1 MHNPLIYIILLTA
14 GLWPQSNPWNEK
26 FISAMNDPRGVSI
39 TVEIEQKQFD
49 TNLIERGTIEIVKKD
64 HYLLDTSSET
74 VVVMGD
80 TIQTWNK
87 QSNQLI
93 IDQTIEGD
101 FSIFNLLTGGFES
114 VIFSKPIVRKKQV
127 SMHYDILTMGYKGKI
142 IIKKNGRPIEL
153 KIQYGSN
160 QSVTMKVLT
169 FYHGDLSLYNAF
181 NPSDAEVI
189 NLRE

>member
-14 GLWPQSNPWNEK
+14 GLWPQSNPWKEK

-49 TNLIERGTIEIVKKD
+49 TNSVERGTIEIVKKD
-64 HYLLDTSSET
+64 HYLLDSSSET

-114 VIFSKPIVRKKQV
+114 VIFSKPIVREKQV
-127 SMHYDILTMGYKGKI
+127 SIHYDIPTMGYEGKI

-160 QSVTMKVLT
+160 QNVTMKILN
-169 FYHGDLSLYNAF
+169 FYHGNLSLYHAF
-181 NPSDAEVI
+181 NPSDVEVI
-189 NLRE
+189 DLRE

>member
-14 GLWPQSNPWNEK
+14 GLWPQSNPWKEK

-49 TNLIERGTIEIVKKD
+49 TNSVERGTIEIVKKD

-114 VIFSKPIVRKKQV
+114 VIFSKPIVREKQV
-127 SMHYDILTMGYKGKI
+127 SMHYDIPTMGYEGKI

-153 KIQYGSN
+153 NIQYGSN
-160 QSVTMKVLT
+160 QNVTMKILT
-169 FYHGDLSLYNAF
+169 FYHGNLSLYHAF
-181 NPSDAEVI
+181 NPSDVEVI
-189 NLRE
+189 DLRE

>member
-1 MHNPLIYIILLTA
+1 MHNPFIYIILLIA
-14 GLWPQSNPWNEK
+14 GLWPQSNPWKEK

-49 TNLIERGTIEIVKKD
+49 TNSVERGTIEIVKKD

-114 VIFSKPIVRKKQV
+114 VIFSKPIVREKQV
-127 SMHYDILTMGYKGKI
+127 SMHYDIPTMGYEGKI

-160 QSVTMKVLT
+160 QNVTMKILT
-169 FYHGDLSLYNAF
+169 FYHGNLSLYHAF
-181 NPSDAEVI
+181 NPSDVEVI
-189 NLRE
+189 DLRE

>member
-14 GLWPQSNPWNEK
+14 GLWPQSNPWKEK

-49 TNLIERGTIEIVKKD
+49 THSVERGTIEIVKKD

-114 VIFSKPIVRKKQV
+114 VIFSKPIVREKQV
-127 SMHYDILTMGYKGKI
+127 SMHYDIPTMGYEGKI

-160 QSVTMKVLT
+160 QNVTMKVLT
-169 FYHGDLSLYNAF
+169 FYHGDLSLYHAF

-189 NLRE
+189 DLRE

>member
-14 GLWPQSNPWNEK
+14 GLWPQFNPWKEK
-26 FISAMNDPRGVSI
+26 FISAMNNQRGVSI

-49 TNLIERGTIEIVKKD
+49 TNSVERGTIEIVKKD

-114 VIFSKPIVRKKQV
+114 VIFSKPIVREKQV
-127 SMHYDILTMGYKGKI
+127 SMHYDIPTMGYEGKI

-160 QSVTMKVLT
+160 QNVTMKILT
-169 FYHGDLSLYNAF
+169 FYHGNLSLYHAF
-181 NPSDAEVI
+181 NPSDVEVI
-189 NLRE
+189 DLRE

>member
-1 MHNPLIYIILLTA
+1 MHNLLIYIILLTA
-14 GLWPQSNPWNEK
+14 GLWPQSNPWKEK

-49 TNLIERGTIEIVKKD
+49 TNSVERGTIEIVKKD

-114 VIFSKPIVRKKQV
+114 VIFSKPIVREKQV
-127 SMHYDILTMGYKGKI
+127 SMHYDIPTMGYEGKI
-142 IIKKNGRPIEL
+142 IIKKNGQPIEL

-160 QSVTMKVLT
+160 QNVTMKVLT
-169 FYHGDLSLYNAF
+169 FYHGDLSLYHAF

-189 NLRE
+189 DLRE

>member
-14 GLWPQSNPWNEK
+14 GLWPQSNPWKEK

-49 TNLIERGTIEIVKKD
+49 TNSVEWGTIEIVKKD

-114 VIFSKPIVRKKQV
+114 VIFSKPIVREKQV
-127 SMHYDILTMGYKGKI
+127 SMHYDIPTMGYEGKI

-160 QSVTMKVLT
+160 QNVTMKVLT
-169 FYHGDLSLYNAF
+169 FYHGDLSLYHAF

-189 NLRE
+189 DLRE

>member
-14 GLWPQSNPWNEK
+14 GLWPQSNPWKEK

-49 TNLIERGTIEIVKKD
+49 TNSVERGTIEIVKKD

-114 VIFSKPIVRKKQV
+114 VIFSKPIVREKQV
-127 SMHYDILTMGYKGKI
+127 SMHYDIPTMGYEGKI
-142 IIKKNGRPIEL
+142 IIKKSGRPIEL

-160 QSVTMKVLT
+160 QNVTMKILT
-169 FYHGDLSLYNAF
+169 FYHGNLSLYHAF
-181 NPSDAEVI
+181 NPSDVEVI
-189 NLRE
+189 DLRE

>member
-14 GLWPQSNPWNEK
+14 GLWPQSNPWKEK
-26 FISAMNDPRGVSI
+26 FISAMNDPRGVAI

-49 TNLIERGTIEIVKKD
+49 TNSVERGTIEIVKKD

-114 VIFSKPIVRKKQV
+114 VIFSKPIVRETQV
-127 SMHYDILTMGYKGKI
+127 SMHYDIPTMGYEGKI

-153 KIQYGSN
+153 NIQYGSN
-160 QSVTMKVLT
+160 QNVTMKILT
-169 FYHGDLSLYNAF
+169 FYHGNLSLYHAF
-181 NPSDAEVI
+181 NPSDVEVI
-189 NLRE
+189 DLRE

>member
-1 MHNPLIYIILLTA
+1 MHNPLMYIILLTA
-14 GLWPQSNPWNEK
+14 GLWPQSNPWKEK
-26 FISAMNDPRGVSI
+26 FISAMNNQRGVSI

-49 TNLIERGTIEIVKKD
+49 TNSVERGTIEIVKKD

-114 VIFSKPIVRKKQV
+114 VIFSKPIVREKQV
-127 SMHYDILTMGYKGKI
+127 SMHYDIPTMGYEGKI

-160 QSVTMKVLT
+160 QNVTMKILT
-169 FYHGDLSLYNAF
+169 FYHGNLSLYHAF
-181 NPSDAEVI
+181 NPSDVEVI
-189 NLRE
+189 DLRE

>member
-14 GLWPQSNPWNEK
+14 GLWPQSNPWKEK

-49 TNLIERGTIEIVKKD
+49 TNSVERGTIEIVKKD

-114 VIFSKPIVRKKQV
+114 VIFSKPIVREKQV
-127 SMHYDILTMGYKGKI
+127 SMHYDIPTMGYEGKI

-160 QSVTMKVLT
+160 QNVTMKVLT
-169 FYHGDLSLYNAF
+169 FYHGDLSLYHAF

-189 NLRE
+189 DLRE

>member
-1 MHNPLIYIILLTA
+1 MHNPLMYIILLTA
-14 GLWPQSNPWNEK
+14 GLWPQSNPWKEK

-49 TNLIERGTIEIVKKD
+49 TNSVERGTIEIVKKD

-114 VIFSKPIVRKKQV
+114 VIFSKPIVREKQV
-127 SMHYDILTMGYKGKI
+127 SMHYDIPTMGYEGKI

-160 QSVTMKVLT
+160 QNVTMKVLT
-169 FYHGDLSLYNAF
+169 FYHGDLSLYHAF

-189 NLRE
+189 DLRE

>member
-14 GLWPQSNPWNEK
+14 GLWPQSNPWKEK

-49 TNLIERGTIEIVKKD
+49 TNSVERGTIEIVKKD

-114 VIFSKPIVRKKQV
+114 VIFSKPIVREKQV
-127 SMHYDILTMGYKGKI
+127 SMHYDIPTMGYEGKI

-160 QSVTMKVLT
+160 QNVTMKVLT
-169 FYHGDLSLYNAF
+169 FYHGDLSLYQAF

-189 NLRE
+189 DLRE

>member
-14 GLWPQSNPWNEK
+14 GVWPQSNPWKEK

-49 TNLIERGTIEIVKKD
+49 TNSVERGTIEIVKKD

-114 VIFSKPIVRKKQV
+114 VIFSKPIVREKQV
-127 SMHYDILTMGYKGKI
+127 SMHYDIPTMGYEGKI

-160 QSVTMKVLT
+160 QNVTMKVLT
-169 FYHGDLSLYNAF
+169 FYHGDLSLYHAF

>member
-1 MHNPLIYIILLTA
+1 MRNPFIYIILLTA
-14 GLWPQSNPWNEK
+14 ELWPQSNLWKEK

-49 TNLIERGTIEIVKKD
+49 TNSVERGIIEIVKKD

-114 VIFSKPIVRKKQV
+114 VIFSKPIVREKQV
-127 SMHYDILTMGYKGKI
+127 SMHYDIPKMGYEGKI

-160 QSVTMKVLT
+160 QNVTMKVLA
-169 FYHGDLSLYNAF
+169 FYHSDLSLYHAF

-189 NLRE
+189 DLRE

>member
-14 GLWPQSNPWNEK
+14 GLWPQSNPWKEK

-49 TNLIERGTIEIVKKD
+49 TNSVERGTIEIVKKD

-127 SMHYDILTMGYKGKI
+127 SMHYDIPTMGYEGKI
-142 IIKKNGRPIEL
+142 IIKKNGRPMEL

-160 QSVTMKVLT
+160 QNVTMKVLT
-169 FYHGDLSLYNAF
+169 FYHGDLSLYHAF

-189 NLRE
+189 DLRE

>member
-1 MHNPLIYIILLTA
+1 MHNPLMYIILLTA
-14 GLWPQSNPWNEK
+14 GLWPQSNPWKEK

-49 TNLIERGTIEIVKKD
+49 TNSVERGTIEIVKKD

-114 VIFSKPIVRKKQV
+114 VIFSKPIVREKQV
-127 SMHYDILTMGYKGKI
+127 SMHYDIPTMGYEGKI

-160 QSVTMKVLT
+160 QNVTMKILT
-169 FYHGDLSLYNAF
+169 FYHGNLSLYHAF
-181 NPSDAEVI
+181 NPSDVEVI
-189 NLRE
+189 DLRE

>member
-14 GLWPQSNPWNEK
+14 GLWPQFNPWKEK
-26 FISAMNDPRGVSI
+26 FISAMNNQRGVSI

-49 TNLIERGTIEIVKKD
+49 TNSVERGTIEIVKKD

-114 VIFSKPIVRKKQV
+114 VIFSKPIVREKQV
-127 SMHYDILTMGYKGKI
+127 SMHYDIPTMGYEGKI

-153 KIQYGSN
+153 NIQYGSN
-160 QSVTMKVLT
+160 QNVTMKILT
-169 FYHGDLSLYNAF
+169 FYHGNLSLYHAF
-181 NPSDAEVI
+181 NPSDVEVI
-189 NLRE
+189 DLRE

>member
-1 MHNPLIYIILLTA
+1 MHIPLIYIILLTA
-14 GLWPQSNPWNEK
+14 GLWPQSNPWKEK

-49 TNLIERGTIEIVKKD
+49 TNSVERGTIEIVKKD

-114 VIFSKPIVRKKQV
+114 VIFSKPIVRESKYLCIMIFQQW
-127 SMHYDILTMGYKGKI
+127 G
-142 IIKKNGRPIEL
+142 
-153 KIQYGSN
+153 
-160 QSVTMKVLT
+160 MKV
-169 FYHGDLSLYNAF
+169 
-181 NPSDAEVI
+181 
-189 NLRE
+189 R

>member
-14 GLWPQSNPWNEK
+14 GLWPQSNPWKEK

-49 TNLIERGTIEIVKKD
+49 TNSVERGTIEIVKKD

-114 VIFSKPIVRKKQV
+114 VIFTKPIVREKQV
-127 SMHYDILTMGYKGKI
+127 SMHYDIPTMGYEGKI

-160 QSVTMKVLT
+160 QNVTMKILT
-169 FYHGDLSLYNAF
+169 FYHGNLSLYHAF
-181 NPSDAEVI
+181 NPSDVEVI
-189 NLRE
+189 DLRE

>member
-14 GLWPQSNPWNEK
+14 GLWPQSNPWKEK

-49 TNLIERGTIEIVKKD
+49 TNSVERGTIEIVKKD

-114 VIFSKPIVRKKQV
+114 VIFSKPIVREKQV
-127 SMHYDILTMGYKGKI
+127 SMHYDIPTMGYEGKI

-160 QSVTMKVLT
+160 QNVTMKILT
-169 FYHGDLSLYNAF
+169 FYHGNLSLYHAF
-181 NPSDAEVI
+181 NPPDVEVI
-189 NLRE
+189 DLRE

>member
-14 GLWPQSNPWNEK
+14 GLWPQSNPWKEK

-49 TNLIERGTIEIVKKD
+49 TNSVERGTIEIVKKD

-114 VIFSKPIVRKKQV
+114 VIFSKPIVREKQV
-127 SMHYDILTMGYKGKI
+127 SMHYDIPTMGYEGKI
-142 IIKKNGRPIEL
+142 MIKKNGRPIEL

-160 QSVTMKVLT
+160 QNVTMKVLT
-169 FYHGDLSLYNAF
+169 FYHGDLSLYHAF

-189 NLRE
+189 DLRE

>member
-14 GLWPQSNPWNEK
+14 GLWPQSNPWKEK
-26 FISAMNDPRGVSI
+26 FFSAMNDPRGVSI

-49 TNLIERGTIEIVKKD
+49 TNSVERGTIEIVKKD

-93 IDQTIEGD
+93 KDQTIEGD
-101 FSIFNLLTGGFES
+101 LSIYNLLTGGFES
-114 VIFSKPIVRKKQV
+114 VNISKPIVREKQV
-127 SMHYDILTMGYKGKI
+127 SMHYDIPTMGYEGKI

-160 QSVTMKVLT
+160 QNVTMKILP
-169 FYHGDLSLYNAF
+169 FYHGNLSLYHAF
-181 NPSDAEVI
+181 NPSDVEVI
-189 NLRE
+189 DLRE

>member
-14 GLWPQSNPWNEK
+14 GLWPQSNPWKEK

-49 TNLIERGTIEIVKKD
+49 TNSVERGTIEIVKKD

-114 VIFSKPIVRKKQV
+114 VNLSKPIVREKQV
-127 SMHYDILTMGYKGKI
+127 SMHYDIPTMGYEGKI

-153 KIQYGSN
+153 NIQYGSN
-160 QSVTMKVLT
+160 QNVTMKILT
-169 FYHGDLSLYNAF
+169 FYHGNLSLYHAF
-181 NPSDAEVI
+181 NPSDVEVI
-189 NLRE
+189 DLRE

>member
-1 MHNPLIYIILLTA
+1 MHNPLIYIILLTT
-14 GLWPQSNPWNEK
+14 GLWPQSNPWKEK
-26 FISAMNDPRGVSI
+26 FISAMNNQRGVSI

-49 TNLIERGTIEIVKKD
+49 TNSVERGTIEIVKKD

-114 VIFSKPIVRKKQV
+114 VIFSKPIVREKQV
-127 SMHYDILTMGYKGKI
+127 SMHYDIPTMGYEGKI

-160 QSVTMKVLT
+160 QNVTMKILN
-169 FYHGDLSLYNAF
+169 FYHGNLSLYHAF
-181 NPSDAEVI
+181 NPSDVEVI
-189 NLRE
+189 DLRE

>member
-1 MHNPLIYIILLTA
+1 MHNLLIYIILLTA
-14 GLWPQSNPWNEK
+14 GLWPQSNPWKEK

-49 TNLIERGTIEIVKKD
+49 TNSVERGTIEIVKKD

-114 VIFSKPIVRKKQV
+114 VIFSKPIVREKQV
-127 SMHYDILTMGYKGKI
+127 SMHYDIPTMGYEGKI

-160 QSVTMKVLT
+160 QNVTMKVLT
-169 FYHGDLSLYNAF
+169 FYHGDLSLYHAF

-189 NLRE
+189 DLRE

>member
-14 GLWPQSNPWNEK
+14 GLWPQSNPWKEK

-49 TNLIERGTIEIVKKD
+49 TNSVERGTIEIVKKD

-114 VIFSKPIVRKKQV
+114 VIFSKLIVREKQV
-127 SMHYDILTMGYKGKI
+127 SMHYDIPTMGYEGKI
-142 IIKKNGRPIEL
+142 MIKKNGRPIEL

-160 QSVTMKVLT
+160 QNVTMKVLT
-169 FYHGDLSLYNAF
+169 FYHGDLSLYHAF

-189 NLRE
+189 DLRE

>member
-1 MHNPLIYIILLTA
+1 MHNPLMYIILLTV
-14 GLWPQSNPWNEK
+14 GLWPQSNPWKEK

-49 TNLIERGTIEIVKKD
+49 TNSVERGTIEIVKKD

-114 VIFSKPIVRKKQV
+114 VIFSKPIVREKQV
-127 SMHYDILTMGYKGKI
+127 SMHYDIPTMGYEGKI

-153 KIQYGSN
+153 NIQYGSN
-160 QSVTMKVLT
+160 QNVTMKILT
-169 FYHGDLSLYNAF
+169 FYHGNLSLYHAF
-181 NPSDAEVI
+181 NPSDVEVI
-189 NLRE
+189 DLRE

>member
-1 MHNPLIYIILLTA
+1 MHIPLIYIILLTA
-14 GLWPQSNPWNEK
+14 GLWPQSNPWKEK
-26 FISAMNDPRGVSI
+26 FISAMNNQRGVSI

-49 TNLIERGTIEIVKKD
+49 TNSVERGTIEIVKKD

-114 VIFSKPIVRKKQV
+114 VIFSKPIVREKQV
-127 SMHYDILTMGYKGKI
+127 SMHYDIPTMGYEGKI

-160 QSVTMKVLT
+160 QNVTMKILT
-169 FYHGDLSLYNAF
+169 FYHGNLSLYHAF
-181 NPSDAEVI
+181 NPSDVEVI
-189 NLRE
+189 DLRE

>member
-14 GLWPQSNPWNEK
+14 GLWPQSNPWKEK

-49 TNLIERGTIEIVKKD
+49 TNSVERGTIEIVKKD

-114 VIFSKPIVRKKQV
+114 VIFSKPIVREKQV
-127 SMHYDILTMGYKGKI
+127 SMHYDIPTMGYEGKI

-160 QSVTMKVLT
+160 QNVTMKVLT
-169 FYHGDLSLYNAF
+169 FYHGNLSLYHVF

-189 NLRE
+189 DLRE

>member
-14 GLWPQSNPWNEK
+14 GLWHQSNPWKEK
-26 FISAMNDPRGVSI
+26 FISAMNNQRGVSI

-49 TNLIERGTIEIVKKD
+49 TNSVERGTIEIVKKD

-114 VIFSKPIVRKKQV
+114 VIFSKPIVREKQV
-127 SMHYDILTMGYKGKI
+127 SMHYDIPTMGYEGKI

-160 QSVTMKVLT
+160 QNVTMKVLT
-169 FYHGDLSLYNAF
+169 FYHGDLSLYHAF

-189 NLRE
+189 DLRE

>member
-1 MHNPLIYIILLTA
+1 MHIPLIYIILLTA
-14 GLWPQSNPWNEK
+14 GLWPQSNPWKEK

-49 TNLIERGTIEIVKKD
+49 TNSVERGTIEIVKKD

-114 VIFSKPIVRKKQV
+114 VIFSKPIVREKQV
-127 SMHYDILTMGYKGKI
+127 SIHYDIPTMGYEGKI

-153 KIQYGSN
+153 NIQYGSN
-160 QSVTMKVLT
+160 QNVTMKILT
-169 FYHGDLSLYNAF
+169 FYHGNLSLYHAF
-181 NPSDAEVI
+181 NPSDVEVI
-189 NLRE
+189 DLRE

>member
-1 MHNPLIYIILLTA
+1 LIYIILLTA
-14 GLWPQSNPWNEK
+14 GLWPQSNSWKEK

-49 TNLIERGTIEIVKKD
+49 TNSVEWGTIEIVKKD

-114 VIFSKPIVRKKQV
+114 VSFSKPIVREKQV
-127 SMHYDILTMGYKGKI
+127 SMYYDIPTMGYEGKI

-160 QSVTMKVLT
+160 QNVTMKVLT
-169 FYHGDLSLYNAF
+169 FYHGNLSLYHVF

-189 NLRE
+189 DLRE

>member
-14 GLWPQSNPWNEK
+14 GLWPQSNLWKEK

-49 TNLIERGTIEIVKKD
+49 TNSVERGTIEIVKKD

-114 VIFSKPIVRKKQV
+114 VIFSKPIVREKQV
-127 SMHYDILTMGYKGKI
+127 SMHYDIPTMGYEGKI

-160 QSVTMKVLT
+160 QNVTMKVLT
-169 FYHGDLSLYNAF
+169 FYHGDLSLYHAF

-189 NLRE
+189 DLRE

>member
-1 MHNPLIYIILLTA
+1 MHNPLMYIILLTA
-14 GLWPQSNPWNEK
+14 GLWPQSNPWKEK

-49 TNLIERGTIEIVKKD
+49 TNSVERGTIEIVKKD

-114 VIFSKPIVRKKQV
+114 VIFSKPIVREKQV
-127 SMHYDILTMGYKGKI
+127 SMHYDIPTMGYEGKI

-160 QSVTMKVLT
+160 QNVTMKVLT
-169 FYHGDLSLYNAF
+169 FYHGDLSLYHTF

-189 NLRE
+189 DLRE

>member
-14 GLWPQSNPWNEK
+14 GLWPQSNPWKEK

-49 TNLIERGTIEIVKKD
+49 TNSVERGTIEIVKKD
-64 HYLLDTSSET
+64 HYLLDTSSQT

-114 VIFSKPIVRKKQV
+114 VIFSKPIVREKQV
-127 SMHYDILTMGYKGKI
+127 SMHYDIPTMGYEGKI

-160 QSVTMKVLT
+160 QNVTMKVLT
-169 FYHGDLSLYNAF
+169 FYHGDLSLYHAF

-189 NLRE
+189 DLRE